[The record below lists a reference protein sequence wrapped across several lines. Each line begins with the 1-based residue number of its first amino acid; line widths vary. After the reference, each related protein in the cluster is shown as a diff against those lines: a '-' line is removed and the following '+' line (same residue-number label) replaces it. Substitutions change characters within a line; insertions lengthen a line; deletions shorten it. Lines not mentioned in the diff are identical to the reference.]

1 MLTDADGCYDACRP
15 VAERVMLML
24 QAVEMM
30 EEVMAA

>member
-1 MLTDADGCYDACRP
+1 MLTYANACHDACRP